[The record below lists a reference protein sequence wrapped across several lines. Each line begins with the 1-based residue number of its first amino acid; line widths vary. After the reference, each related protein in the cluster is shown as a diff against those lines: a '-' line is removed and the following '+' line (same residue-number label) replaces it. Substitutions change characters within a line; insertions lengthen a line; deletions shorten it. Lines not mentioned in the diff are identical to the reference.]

1 MIGRKIFFGMRKWP
15 CIGRRPHVSGS
26 YEMFDAKMRAQAL
39 ERLRLE
45 ADLRHAVER
54 GEFENFYQPVVCLET
69 GRTKGFEALV
79 RWNHP
84 TQGLVYP
91 ADFISLAEETGLIIP
106 LGEWVLREACL
117 QMSLWRQQFP
127 KCFPLNMS
135 VNLSG
140 RQIQRTDLV
149 EMVKRT
155 LWDSGLPPDLL
166 NLEITESI
174 LMENT
179 DSSIMKLSHLR
190 EMGVQLSIDDF
201 GTGYSSLSYLHR
213 FPVGTLKIDRSFIH
227 EIGPETRKLEFVRT
241 IVSLAHHLNL
251 NVVAEGVE
259 EALQAEQL
267 RMQGCEFGQG
277 YYFSRPITRQ
287 ATMDLLSQEAKQ
299 VQKNA
304 AREPSKRLPILSTVS
319 FECYSCNK
327 LRNISRLAGSMP
339 GKMVIEESI
348 DMQAF
353 FKEALYRPYPLLE
366 IRSTVQDY
374 SIPGSRDFFDPFP
387 VP

>member
-1 MIGRKIFFGMRKWP
+1 MESLKCPFQINGQEIFGSASIGIALSVTGYD
-15 CIGRRPHVSGS
+15 RPEDLLRDAEMAMYRAKAACRGS
-26 YEMFDAKMRAQAL
+26 YEMFDTKMRARAL

-54 GEFENFYQPVVCLET
+54 GEFENFYQPVVCLKT

-84 TQGLVYP
+84 TQGLVFP

-117 QMSLWRQQFP
+117 QMSRWRQQFP
-127 KCFPLNMS
+127 ECFPLNMS

-190 EMGVQLSIDDF
+190 EMGVHLSIDDF

-227 EIGPETRKLEFVRT
+227 EIGPETKKLEFVRT

-259 EALQAEQL
+259 EALQADQL
-267 RMQGCEFGQG
+267 RLQGCEFGQG
-277 YYFSRPITRQ
+277 YYFSRPISRQ
-287 ATMDLLSQEAKQ
+287 ATLELLVEEAKQ
-299 VQKNA
+299 VQEKPL
-304 AREPSKRLPILSTVS
+304 RTSKPH
-319 FECYSCNK
+319 
-327 LRNISRLAGSMP
+327 
-339 GKMVIEESI
+339 
-348 DMQAF
+348 
-353 FKEALYRPYPLLE
+353 
-366 IRSTVQDY
+366 RSPHRQV
-374 SIPGSRDFFDPFP
+374 
-387 VP
+387 